1 MEVRPV
7 ILQIAGYQNSGKT
20 TVAEQIISSLTKEG
34 LRVASFKH
42 HGHGGKP
49 ALPEGKDSTRHMH
62 AGSLAAAVEGDGT
75 FAITIQDEQFQ
86 LEQWIELCHSINI
99 DVLLIEGY
107 KEKPYEKIV
116 CIRSEEDRK
125 LLRLSNVIAVVSW
138 IPIESDFP
146 VFSVQE
152 EELYCAWMSGY
163 LRRKR
168 HV

>member
-7 ILQIAGYQNSGKT
+7 ILQVVGYQNSGKT
-20 TVAEQIISSLTKEG
+20 TVAEHIISSLTKEG

-62 AGSLAAAVEGDGT
+62 AGSIAAAVEGDGT

-86 LEQWIELCHSINI
+86 LEQWIELCGSIGI

-107 KEKPYEKIV
+107 KEKTYEKIV
-116 CIRSEEDRK
+116 CIRSEEDQK
-125 LLRLSNVIAVVSW
+125 LLHLSNIIAVVSS
-138 IPIESDFP
+138 IPLKSDVP

-152 EELYCAWMSGY
+152 EELYCTWVSGY
-163 LRRKR
+163 LRRKK